1 MFKSRLNVAI
11 GVLILAVLLH
21 MYLTKQYYGL
31 KFGQAEASI
40 CNVNA
45 TFNCDTAS
53 ASKYSNILGI
63 PMALLG
69 ALMNT
74 FLLALLIFQRLHFV
88 HDMGR
93 LSRLTTWLSLFIAVV
108 SIVMASFST
117 FSLGTWCLFCV
128 AAYVLSFIS
137 AFCVFTSKEGELL
150 RFLPADAKSLV
161 GEFKSTLV
169 GFLFVPVLAYV
180 INDMAFENS
189 PLKDFDRVA
198 RDEVSKWAQAPEQK
212 FDFSTGLIKTAKT
225 QPPRMIIVEF
235 ADFRC
240 PHCKH
245 AAPTLHSFAS
255 AHPDVEFI
263 FKSYPLDGT
272 CNSAMQGRG
281 DGISCELAF
290 ITFCAQKTAQKGWET
305 HDFIFEKQDEV
316 VRMSRLD
323 EFRAGLYSKMG
334 LNSIDMEKCRNSE
347 DIFKYVQTMAQ
358 EGENA
363 KLTGTP
369 SVYVNGRY
377 LQGAHFMP
385 ILEAAYKAIAK

>member
-11 GVLILAVLLH
+11 GVVILAVLLH

-45 TFNCDTAS
+45 LFNCDTAS
-53 ASKYSNILGI
+53 ASKYSNIMGI

-74 FLLALLIFQRLHFV
+74 FLLALLVFQRLRFV
-88 HDMGR
+88 QDMGR
-93 LSRLTTWLSLFIAVV
+93 LSRLTTWLSFFIAGV
-108 SIVMASFST
+108 SVVMASFSM
-117 FSLGTWCLFCV
+117 FALGTWCLFCV
-128 AAYVLSFIS
+128 AAYVLSFV
-137 AFCVFTSKEGELL
+137 AAYCVFTSKEGGLL
-150 RFLPADAKSLV
+150 QNLPEDAKSLV

-180 INDMAFENS
+180 VNDMAFENS
-189 PLKDFDRVA
+189 PLKDIDRVA
-198 RDEVSKWAQAPEQK
+198 RDEVTKWSQAPEQK
-212 FDFSTGLIKTAKT
+212 FDFSTGLVKKAKN

-245 AAPTLHSFAS
+245 AAPTLHSFAA

-272 CNSAMQGRG
+272 CNQAMQGGG

-290 ITFCAQKTAQKGWET
+290 LTFCAEKTAQKGWEA
-305 HDFIFEKQDEV
+305 HDFVFSKQEEV
-316 VRMSRLD
+316 IRMSRLD
-323 EFRAGLYSKMG
+323 DFRNDLYSKVG
-334 LNSIDMEKCRNSE
+334 LNSEEMEKCRKSE
-347 DIFKYVQTMAQ
+347 EIFKLVQTMAQ

-369 SVYVNGRY
+369 SVYVNNRY

-385 ILEAAYKAIAK
+385 ILESAYRAISK